1 MTYLEQQ
8 LTTQLEDYDTT
19 IEWDT
24 KNHAIVLEFT
34 LFAENSVGTQIDDKE
49 GVSSDEA
56 IIEFEDALLFYHPEK
71 TKFDPNDYLT
81 TIPYEGKKGIKK
93 ATIEAVVLYLKEVL
107 LDGESDLMDF
117 LADETVEVFE
127 LNWSE
132 QEFQR
137 IETECSAKEQEI
149 SYLPY
154 PSY

>member
-1 MTYLEQQ
+1 M
-8 LTTQLEDYDTT
+8 
-19 IEWDT
+19 
-24 KNHAIVLEFT
+24 
-34 LFAENSVGTQIDDKE
+34 
-49 GVSSDEA
+49 
-56 IIEFEDALLFYHPEK
+56 
-71 TKFDPNDYLT
+71 
-81 TIPYEGKKGIKK
+81 
-93 ATIEAVVLYLKEVL
+93 KEVL